1 MCIMKGKKIMKYLK
15 IDKSKGYY
23 YNEKNEYI
31 EIDKIGSED
40 IYYLLNKAINSDDFD
55 MDQYDETILHH
66 EVHRIIYNEIYN
78 KMQNFIKQKE
88 SILFEVNSLY
98 DEAKRKY
105 IKVQTTK

>member
-1 MCIMKGKKIMKYLK
+1 MKYLK

-88 SILFEVNSLY
+88 SILFEVIVYMMKQKESILKY
-98 DEAKRKY
+98 KRLNKLLR
-105 IKVQTTK
+105 IG

>member
-1 MCIMKGKKIMKYLK
+1 MKYLK

-23 YNEKNEYI
+23 YNENNEYI
-31 EIDKIGSED
+31 EIVKIGSED
-40 IYYLLNKAINSDDFD
+40 FYYLLNKAINSDDFD

>member
-1 MCIMKGKKIMKYLK
+1 MKYLK

-55 MDQYDETILHH
+55 YVI
-66 EVHRIIYNEIYN
+66 N
-78 KMQNFIKQKE
+78 
-88 SILFEVNSLY
+88 
-98 DEAKRKY
+98 
-105 IKVQTTK
+105 